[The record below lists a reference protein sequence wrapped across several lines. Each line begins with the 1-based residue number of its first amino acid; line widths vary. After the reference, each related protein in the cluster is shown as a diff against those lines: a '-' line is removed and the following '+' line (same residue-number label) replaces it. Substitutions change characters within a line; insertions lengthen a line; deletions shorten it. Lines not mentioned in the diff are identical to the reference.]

1 MLALIISLANLPLRG
16 KKKAADSDLLH
27 FVFHAEKEP
36 EAGKRLPRLQIIG
49 EMHFSDGEILKAR
62 V

>member
-16 KKKAADSDLLH
+16 EKKAADSDRLH

-36 EAGKRLPRLQIIG
+36 EAGKCLPRLIG
-49 EMHFSDGEILKAR
+49 HLR
-62 V
+62 